1 MLLWLPVVLTGFA
14 LLWACACMFLA
25 PYKDIRYIMS
35 AFPIMIL
42 LVPWLV
48 NFFFGWKRFMLVAAM
63 IAIFT
68 VCAVKAT
75 PVGYFTMVEK
85 PLESPISRVA
95 HVFPGEKNLLLRCVE
110 ANPEMPII
118 IAFAKNRAWTFM
130 EILPEIPGKRMY
142 ELVFSAD
149 DLKKTLNKY
158 KKALFFNEKTSQI
171 KVPEG
176 YLSAKAGLNKR
187 RDFQIDVLEKISLPK
202 TH

>member
-95 HVFPGEKNLLLRCVE
+95 HVFPEKKPPASLR
-110 ANPEMPII
+110 
-118 IAFAKNRAWTFM
+118 
-130 EILPEIPGKRMY
+130 
-142 ELVFSAD
+142 
-149 DLKKTLNKY
+149 
-158 KKALFFNEKTSQI
+158 
-171 KVPEG
+171 
-176 YLSAKAGLNKR
+176 
-187 RDFQIDVLEKISLPK
+187 
-202 TH
+202 